1 MSFSLAITSGA
12 AGVANQRPVA
22 RCGHST
28 SVNFTE
34 IVPAGGSTGSER
46 ADHHDFLFVVIAER
60 EVCVVSAGW
69 LHAESL
75 VHAPILLCG
84 YAGAVERPSRRH
96 GRREL
101 RSAVTG
107 PQLPLSQT
115 RESQF
120 VDWAA
125 EAASH
130 AKSLWQE
137 ELAQVRFRV
146 SDLPALLADDADR
159 VPLWQINRDRDEITL
174 FRLVY
179 ERLLRPQLDDE
190 WQERFAVE
198 GAVYRAV
205 AEYLGKDPWEVA
217 PDRYRHG

>member
-1 MSFSLAITSGA
+1 MDFTKI
-12 AGVANQRPVA
+12 VPA
-22 RCGHST
+22 RCGCWSKG
-28 SVNFTE
+28 
-34 IVPAGGSTGSER
+34 P
-46 ADHHDFLFVVIAER
+46 DHHDFFSIVIAER
-60 EVCVVSAGW
+60 EVCVVTAGW

-75 VHAPILLCG
+75 VHGAILLCG
-84 YAGAVERPSRRH
+84 YAGGVERPSRRH

-107 PQLPLSQT
+107 PQLPLAQT

-146 SDLPALLADDADR
+146 SDLPARLADDADR
-159 VPLWQINRDRDEITL
+159 VPLWQIDRDRDEITL